1 MSNLHEDIEKWRADC
16 MMAVQNA
23 IQQEN
28 NILRARMAALVGK
41 TFHLKEWRAV
51 PVPVEVVGLSES
63 VGYGIWTQSVDWEE
77 WEAQSGVDTSLLVRA
92 LPGWSPS
99 EEAIE
104 AEVAKTSVM
113 TKRTREKYAKEI
125 RDRSLAIAKRFATPQ
140 ETNIS
145 FLF

>member
-1 MSNLHEDIEKWRADC
+1 MSSLHEDIEKWRVDC
-16 MMAVQNA
+16 LTAVQNA

-28 NILRARMAALVGK
+28 SILRARMAALVGK
-41 TFHLKEWRAV
+41 TFHFKEWRAV
-51 PVPVEVVGLSES
+51 PVPVEIVGLSEA
-63 VGYGIWTQSVDWEE
+63 VGYSTWAQSVDYEE

-104 AEVAKTSVM
+104 AEVAKTQVK

-145 FLF
+145 FLS